1 MSSAKL
7 MMRIMMANGKMM
19 TLVSR
24 KAQMPDFFAPGSVM
38 PYQRRKRPKRRR
50 QDIAKRLLLE
60 ITGHRKPRRQ
70 E

>member
-1 MSSAKL
+1 
-7 MMRIMMANGKMM
+7 M
-19 TLVSR
+19 TLVSQ

-38 PYQRRKRPKRRR
+38 LYQRRKRPKRRR